1 MTAADPR
8 ASATAGRA
16 SRRAPDRRIEAGGR
30 IAGALAG
37 CAVWYGIRAR
47 NDRVFSSSVR
57 A

>member
-8 ASATAGRA
+8 AAATAGRA

-37 CAVWYGIRAR
+37 CAV
-47 NDRVFSSSVR
+47 
-57 A
+57 